1 MLGSEWEVT
10 MKTDYL
16 FLCVVMWTQ
25 SVSEDTGP
33 ELVCVLHSDD
43 TDIAVTPSTL
53 LETRLTH
60 QKDPLSVTAI

>member
-1 MLGSEWEVT
+1 MT
-10 MKTDYL
+10 
-16 FLCVVMWTQ
+16 CVVMWTQ
-25 SVSEDTGP
+25 LVSEDADR